1 MNNEFMKMDFVADA
15 ITAHMNNGAR
25 PTVQVAAYLDRMPL
39 IDSLRQRISQADIP
53 RLIEVIERETG
64 ETAGLAVSLL
74 RRYASDQ
81 RVKDCLAARWDT
93 ADVYLKSRIMWRL
106 MDDPALPESWHTRIY
121 EFVLAEW
128 KVFAEFN
135 QTFYGQGKEGVSNLL
150 ARLATPDFPSTKKWV
165 YLCCVPVVLSNH
177 DAARGVL
184 EFGLTLNDHF
194 AKEVA
199 AELLQKLAAGAF
211 DHSPAPSGPSDNGD
225 DDMFFDF
232 AAEAVVSYL
241 RSGHHPK
248 DEDSDKLNQ
257 VPLIDALR
265 SRIITDDL
273 TWITEVVAAES
284 GSLAAFYLSLIKNFD
299 TRSDIR
305 DMLRHR
311 WKTATPYLRA
321 HLMWRILDDPQLPD
335 EWHRTIF
342 DFVIAEWET
351 FSEVVRMFLGGPKD
365 VIPNVL
371 RRLGD
376 ASYPESKKWINFC
389 RLPEIAEDQEAAKAL
404 VSLGRLMPD
413 PFCREVAEVL
423 QQRFFAAHQR
433 GARA

>member
-1 MNNEFMKMDFVADA
+1 MNNEFMKTDFVADA
-15 ITAHMNNGAR
+15 
-25 PTVQVAAYLDRMPL
+25 VAAYMTNGYLPTADLAAYVDRMPL
-39 IDSLRQRISQADIP
+39 IVSLRERMSEDDIP
-53 RLIEVIERETG
+53 RLIKAIEEESG

-74 RRYASDQ
+74 RRYVSDQ

-106 MDDPALPESWHTRIY
+106 MDDPELPASWHRRIY

-128 KVFAEFN
+128 RTFAEFN

-150 ARLATPDFPSTKKWV
+150 ARLGSLEFPSTKKWV
-165 YLCCVPVVLSNH
+165 YLCAVPVILNNN

-184 EFGLTLNDHF
+184 EFGLTLNDQF

-199 AELLQKLAAGAF
+199 GELLQRLAAGDF
-211 DHSPAPSGPSDNGD
+211 DRLLAPLVPRGNAENLFLDL
-225 DDMFFDF
+225 
-232 AAEAVVSYL
+232 AADAIIFHI
-241 RSGHHPK
+241 RKGHQPK
-248 DEDSDKLNQ
+248 DNDSDRLNQ

-265 SRIITDDL
+265 SRITADDL
-273 TWITEVVAAES
+273 PWIMAVIEVES

-299 TRSDIR
+299 TQSDIR
-305 DMLRHR
+305 EILRHR
-311 WKTATPYLRA
+311 WETATPYLRA
-321 HLMWRILDDPQLPD
+321 HLMWRILDDPQLPE
-335 EWHRTIF
+335 EWHRAVF
-342 DFVIAEWET
+342 NFVIAEWET
-351 FSEVVRMFLGGPKD
+351 FSEVVRKFLGGPQS

-404 VSLGRLMPD
+404 VNLGRLMPD
-413 PFCREVAEVL
+413 PFCKEVAEVL
-423 QQRFFAAHQR
+423 LQRFFEVHQR
-433 GARA
+433 RARA